1 MSPLTHHPRYFPI
14 HRCVSFSFH
23 HVAIGHDYE
32 INLLAALRIPSL
44 SIAAE
49 FHTLLRRGRRANIAI
64 ARFTQEKGAKSSFE
78 RVFEALEQI
87 LKARGLVV
95 EDKKLMKQMRIG
107 AGM

>member
-1 MSPLTHHPRYFPI
+1 MSLFDSLLKRQMSMTVELTR
-14 HRCVSFSFH
+14 S
-23 HVAIGHDYE
+23 
-32 INLLAALRIPSL
+32 AALRIPSL

-49 FHTLLRRGRRANIAI
+49 LHTLLHRGRRANIAI

-95 EDKKLMKQMRIG
+95 EDKKIVKQMRAG

>member
-1 MSPLTHHPRYFPI
+1 MPLCRDQADI
-14 HRCVSFSFH
+14 V
-23 HVAIGHDYE
+23 
-32 INLLAALRIPSL
+32 AALHIPSL

-49 FHTLLRRGRRANIAI
+49 FHTLLHRGRRANIAI

-78 RVFEALEQI
+78 RVFEALEQV

-95 EDKKLMKQMRIG
+95 EDKKMVKQMRIG